1 MSYDLAVWEG
11 PTPRSDEQAA
21 QVFTELSKRYSDRAD
36 PTDESP
42 AILAYVD
49 ALLARWPDI
58 TSDHGPEHSPWSDGP
73 LAHNATGPLLYFGM
87 VPSRAEQACE
97 FAAQLAQEHDL
108 VCFDPQTM
116 KLRRPDL
123 RHPGPLPNAIHTA
136 IDAGATAAT
145 ATRQLAMRNTG
156 PADSG
161 SVIRQFLNGQLF
173 AVPGPW
179 VTPSQV
185 QKACE
190 ALDEFTTSLEDLNRH
205 IQQPDA
211 HIDTMADASARLWE
225 SNEEAAPVHNEVN
238 ATLAVLGRYR
248 INIILKRPLLAK
260 N

>member
-21 QVFTELSKRYSDRAD
+21 QVFTELSKRYPDRAD
-36 PTDESP
+36 P
-42 AILAYVD
+42 
-49 ALLARWPDI
+49 PD
-58 TSDHGPEHSPWSDGP
+58 PEHSPWSDGP

-87 VPSRAEQACE
+87 VAS
-97 FAAQLAQEHDL
+97 
-108 VCFDPQTM
+108 
-116 KLRRPDL
+116 RPDL
-123 RHPGPLPNAIHTA
+123 EQPGPLPSALHTA
-136 IDAGATAAT
+136 IDEGATAAT
-145 ATRQLAMRNTG
+145 ATRQIAMRNTD

-161 SVIRQFLNGQLF
+161 SVIKQFLNGQLF

-179 VTPSQV
+179 VTPSQI

-211 HIDTMADASARLWE
+211 HIDTMAAASARLWE
-225 SNEEAAPVHNEVN
+225 SNEEAAPVHKEVK